1 MKDKRSDYKLLFK
14 ITYHPNFS
22 NLKDTRSFLHML
34 LTPEQKPQ
42 KVFNKVPTIGF
53 RRAKISKDI
62 LVRAK
67 ARTVQKNERFCRSC

>member
-1 MKDKRSDYKLLFK
+1 MKDTRSDYKLLFK

-34 LTPEQKPQ
+34 LTPDQKSQ
-42 KVFNKVPTIGF
+42 KVLTKVPTIGF

-62 LVRAK
+62 LVRAR
-67 ARTVQKNERFCRSC
+67 APTAQKNEGFCRSC